1 MVNYIAKSFFMSK
14 GYLNIV
20 ALIAVLVVNFLAN
33 WLPINNQNTGEVSA
47 NYPVLFTPAG
57 YVFGIWGLIYLLL
70 FGFIIYQAL
79 AQNQDKAIIQSIG
92 YWFAINSLLN
102 IAWIFAW
109 HYQLIPLS
117 LGIMIG
123 LLLTLIIIYSN
134 INRHKDLADLTEKA
148 FVLFPFS
155 IYLGWICVATI
166 ANISVVLYDSDLL
179 SGDIGEVIWTVG
191 MIFFGT
197 VLAGVMTTKKD
208 DMVFAMVFVW
218 AFIGIGVRHG
228 SQELLVTGTA
238 LLAATAIILF
248 IIYSK
253 LQLKRRY
260 SRGF

>member
-1 MVNYIAKSFFMSK
+1 MASSFLKSKS
-14 GYLNIV
+14 YLNIV

-33 WLPINNQNTGEVSA
+33 WLPINNQNTGEISA

-70 FGFIIYQAL
+70 FGFVIYQAL
-79 AQNQDKAIIQSIG
+79 AKNQHKDIIQSLG
-92 YWFAINSLLN
+92 YWFALSSLLN
-102 IAWIFAW
+102 IAWIYAW
-109 HYQLIPLS
+109 HYELIPLS

-134 INRHKDLADLTEKA
+134 INRHKDLADLAEKA
-148 FVLFPFS
+148 LVLLPFS

-166 ANISVVLYDSDLL
+166 ANISVVLYDSNLL
-179 SGDIGEVIWTVG
+179 SGGIGEVIWTVG
-191 MIFFGT
+191 IIILGAI
-197 VLAGVMTTKKD
+197 LAAAIMVNKD

-228 SQELLVTGTA
+228 SQQLPITGA
-238 LLAATAIILF
+238 SWLAATAIILF
-248 IIYSK
+248 IIYRK

-260 SRGF
+260 SKGL